1 MKIIISGPKGCGK
14 STVGKRI
21 AGEIG
26 VPFYETD
33 EMIESMFADKHG
45 TRKTCRMIVR
55 EFGEEHFREWE
66 TAAIEKIALLDWCV
80 VATGGGTM
88 LLPINRALLRRD
100 SIIVLLKASIDVLWE
115 RMQITGLPPF
125 LQGDD
130 AYHNYCQRV
139 M

>member
-21 AGEIG
+21 AEEIG

-45 TRKTCRMIVR
+45 THKTCRMIAR

-66 TAAIEKIALLDWCV
+66 TAAIEKIALLDWWW
-80 VATGGGTM
+80 
-88 LLPINRALLRRD
+88 LLPVGVPCCCPPTGLYCAGIALL
-100 SIIVLLKASIDVLWE
+100 
-115 RMQITGLPPF
+115 F
-125 LQGDD
+125 
-130 AYHNYCQRV
+130 Y
-139 M
+139 

>member
-45 TRKTCRMIVR
+45 THKTCRMIAR

-66 TAAIEKIALLDWCV
+66 TAAIETIALLDWCV

-88 LLPINRALLRRD
+88 LLPTSRALLRRD
-100 SIIVLLKASIDVLWE
+100 SIIILLKAPIDCCGSVC
-115 RMQITGLPPF
+115 R
-125 LQGDD
+125 
-130 AYHNYCQRV
+130 
-139 M
+139 